1 MIYLVKGGKIMQLT
15 ESFLDQC
22 AAEYFN
28 FFNSKGVYPYQR
40 LTFEQFVEQK
50 KREIERV
57 IK

>member
-1 MIYLVKGGKIMQLT
+1 MRLT
-15 ESFLDQC
+15 ESFLEQC

-28 FFNSKGVYPYQR
+28 GFNHKGVYPYQR

-57 IK
+57 VK

>member
-1 MIYLVKGGKIMQLT
+1 VIISD
-15 ESFLDQC
+15 SFIEQC

-28 FFNSKGVYPYQR
+28 GFNHKGVPHQHR

>member
-1 MIYLVKGGKIMQLT
+1 MQLT